1 MGMKMARASERD
13 MDCAIKLAR
22 AIDDLER
29 GLMPIDPDAS
39 DLEQCEDFDR
49 HEGRDCAHA
58 LNLLLDIASKG
69 SISRVV
75 WGLCVLLDPKN
86 NVVDQGCDHIDMHP
100 RIKKALELL
109 DANEAANSGQVSEAG
124 VSPSISIS
132 SAELKSLVDAATASK
147 RYFDQVVAES
157 GLASEGEQILHQQCT
172 EVIAKFEK
180 VVTAQG

>member
-13 MDCAIKLAR
+13 LDCAIKLAS

-29 GLMPIDPDAS
+29 GHMPHDPERS
-39 DLEQCEDFDR
+39 DLDQYEGFDR
-49 HEGRDCAHA
+49 HEGRDCAYA
-58 LNLLLDIASKG
+58 LNRLLGIASQG

-86 NVVDQGCDHIDMHP
+86 NVVDPQCDHIDLHP

-109 DANEAANSGQVSEAG
+109 DAKEAANSEQVAEAG

-132 SAELKSLVDAATASK
+132 SAELKSLVEAAAASK

-157 GLASEGEQILHQQCT
+157 GLASDGEKILHQQCT

-180 VVTAQG
+180 VVAG